1 MNDVFTNV
9 STNDLQDI
17 NGALSYFM
25 FLQHENCPPN
35 ASCESYKSNCFKCWH
50 DYIGD
55 IIIQRRS
62 KINTVVVK

>member
-17 NGALSYFM
+17 NGALNYFM
-25 FLQHENCPPN
+25 FLQHERCPPN
-35 ASCESYKSNCFKCWH
+35 ASCKSYESNCFKCWH
-50 DYIGD
+50 EYIGD

-62 KINTVVVK
+62 ETNIVVVK

>member
-1 MNDVFTNV
+1 MNDVFTDV

-25 FLQHENCPPN
+25 FLQHESCPPN
-35 ASCESYKSNCFKCWH
+35 ASCKSYESNCFRCWH
-50 DYIGD
+50 EYISN

-62 KINTVVVK
+62 NTNK

>member
-1 MNDVFTNV
+1 MNDVFTDV

-25 FLQHENCPPN
+25 FLQHESCPPN
-35 ASCESYKSNCFKCWH
+35 ASCESNCFKCWH
-50 DYIGD
+50 EYIGN

-62 KINTVVVK
+62 NINK

>member
-25 FLQHENCPPN
+25 FLQHERCPPN
-35 ASCESYKSNCFKCWH
+35 ASCKSYESNCFRCWH
-50 DYIGD
+50 EYIGN